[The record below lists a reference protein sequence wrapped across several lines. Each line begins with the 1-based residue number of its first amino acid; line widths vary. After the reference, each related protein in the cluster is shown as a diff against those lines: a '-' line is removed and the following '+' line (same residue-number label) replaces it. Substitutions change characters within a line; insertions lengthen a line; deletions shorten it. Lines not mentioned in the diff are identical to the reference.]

1 MHGNLLAVADFFGVL
16 RVGVMQTTAILV
28 LLSLSASAHACW
40 DSVAQKYAIHPAL
53 LRAIAEQESGF
64 NNRAVNSN
72 ANGSRDVCM
81 MQVNSSWFPVLKH
94 RFNISERDLKSNWCT
109 CLDVGA
115 WILAQGCAH
124 AMTWDCVGAY
134 NATSHVKRS
143 RYAWQI
149 FHRLYPAQVMTGAKQ
164 TRAKHNSVGHVAQS
178 ADAEAAQFQ
187 SIMAYE
193 Q

>member
-1 MHGNLLAVADFFGVL
+1 MLYVVFMRF
-16 RVGVMQTTAILV
+16 TAIFI

-40 DSVAQKYAIHPAL
+40 DTVAQKYAIHPAL

-64 NNRAVNSN
+64 NNRAINSN

-81 MQVNSSWFPVLKH
+81 MQVNSSWFPLLKH
-94 RFNISERDLKSNWCT
+94 KFNISEQDLKSNWCT

-134 NATSHVKRS
+134 NATSHIKRS

-149 FHRLYPAQVMTGAKQ
+149 FHRLYPAGVMAGAKQ
-164 TRAKHNSVGHVAQS
+164 TRFKRNSAGHVAQPV
-178 ADAEAAQFQ
+178 DAEAAQSQ
-187 SIMAYE
+187 SIMAFE